1 MSRII
6 IKTTEKSKLT
16 DLPGYWPKI
25 RGETGASRAAAC
37 AAEGGEYNKD
47 SDPPVGDLHRN
58 PQPTNDDPGRAAEML
73 KTCEK
78 LECDVVGLQ
87 ETRPY
92 GKKTFVRQGY
102 AVYCSG
108 VLTAGECGG
117 EREQKGQ
124 QRGVALAVT

>member
-1 MSRII
+1 
-6 IKTTEKSKLT
+6 
-16 DLPGYWPKI
+16 
-25 RGETGASRAAAC
+25 
-37 AAEGGEYNKD
+37 
-47 SDPPVGDLHRN
+47 
-58 PQPTNDDPGRAAEML
+58 ML

-87 ETRPY
+87 ETFVRQGY
-92 GKKTFVRQGY
+92 AVYCSGVTCEKLECDVVGLQETFVRQGY

-108 VLTAGECGG
+108 VLTAGECNG